1 MEKEKLIELKEII
14 ETKHIQIAIFD
25 DELSPMQQRTLEDTL
40 QIKILDRTSLVLD
53 IFSQRAQTKEA
64 QIQIELAQLQYLQ
77 PRLRKMWTHLSRL
90 GGGIGTRGPGET
102 QLEVDRR
109 QISNRIKTLKQKLKK
124 IELSRDNQRKTR
136 INTPF
141 LTVAIMG
148 YTNAGKSTIHD
159 QLTNSGCLIED
170 KLFATL
176 DPTTRKLR
184 LNNNDEILITDTV
197 GFIRKLPHQLINAFK
212 STLEEV
218 IYADLILHIIDC
230 SNPRWKDLMTTS
242 HNILKQ
248 LNLSIK
254 NEIIIF
260 NKIDQTT
267 DPIVTKHECKNISP
281 FFISAIQPSCHDQL
295 LTIIEQKL
303 SEFRTTMT
311 FDIPFSKMTIYSQL
325 HKNAQILTEEHLET
339 GIKITC
345 NINKITGAKLMAKL
359 HNTPPT

>member
-1 MEKEKLIELKEII
+1 M
-14 ETKHIQIAIFD
+14 
-25 DELSPMQQRTLEDTL
+25 
-40 QIKILDRTSLVLD
+40 
-53 IFSQRAQTKEA
+53 
-64 QIQIELAQLQYLQ
+64 
-77 PRLRKMWTHLSRL
+77 
-90 GGGIGTRGPGET
+90 
-102 QLEVDRR
+102 DRR

-242 HNILKQ
+242 HNI
-248 LNLSIK
+248 
-254 NEIIIF
+254 
-260 NKIDQTT
+260 
-267 DPIVTKHECKNISP
+267 
-281 FFISAIQPSCHDQL
+281 
-295 LTIIEQKL
+295 
-303 SEFRTTMT
+303 
-311 FDIPFSKMTIYSQL
+311 
-325 HKNAQILTEEHLET
+325 
-339 GIKITC
+339 
-345 NINKITGAKLMAKL
+345 
-359 HNTPPT
+359 